1 MIKFAEFLTPSFA
14 HPILLLALCLIECQT
29 DMSDFALD
37 ARLLKLL
44 RAVVEEHVKTA
55 QPVGSQA
62 LVEHHGLD
70 VSSATVR
77 NWFAELEAAGYL
89 AQPHTSGGRIPTESG
104 YRLYVRSMSGG
115 KVLSKKAQEALKTA
129 ARASDEPTIRMKQ
142 LARVLAEM
150 LELAVF
156 VRFAPFDS
164 YYTGLSSL
172 FSQPEFHDW
181 QRVVSLSEVLD
192 RLDEALPML
201 VPPKTSDPVVLV
213 GTESPFGPVCATV
226 YIERSG
232 VLIGILGPLRLD
244 YGRAIEAL
252 QIISSLVS

>member
-1 MIKFAEFLTPSFA
+1 MTRSFA
-14 HPILLLALCLIECQT
+14 RHILLLALCLIECQHV
-29 DMSDFALD
+29 MSDFSLD
-37 ARLLKLL
+37 PRLLKLL

-77 NWFAELEAAGYL
+77 NWFAELETAGYL
-89 AQPHTSGGRIPTESG
+89 AQPHTSGGRVPTESG
-104 YRLYVRSMSGG
+104 YRLYVRSLSSG
-115 KVLSKKAQEALKTA
+115 KALSKKTQETLKTA
-129 ARASDEPTIRMKQ
+129 ASASSEPNVRMKQ
-142 LARVLAEM
+142 LARTLAEM

-172 FSQPEFHDW
+172 FAQPEFRDW

-192 RLDEALPML
+192 RLDEALPTL
-201 VPPKTSDPVVLV
+201 LPPKTTTPIVLI
-213 GTESPFGPVCATV
+213 GTESPFGPICATA

-244 YGRAIEAL
+244 YGRALEAL